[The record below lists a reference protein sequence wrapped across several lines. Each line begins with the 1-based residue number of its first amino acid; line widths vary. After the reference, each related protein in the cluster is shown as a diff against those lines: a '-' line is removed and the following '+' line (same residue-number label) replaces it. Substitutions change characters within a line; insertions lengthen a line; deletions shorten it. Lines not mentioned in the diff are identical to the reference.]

1 MTFFIKDSF
10 LRDSLIGLLVCVILV
25 IFFHIFP
32 NPGIHD
38 IIQKTFIL
46 GLFALSLNILIG
58 YLGLIA
64 FGHAAFFA
72 SGAYTLGLFLQSNCV
87 AYLGG
92 FSVPV
97 AITLAIFVSGILAA
111 AIGSICIRLKDIY
124 FSFLTLAFS
133 MLIHSIITALVDITG
148 GDQGLMGGF
157 PKPPFL
163 GIDLS
168 KKFDFYAFTIVIST
182 ITIVLL
188 RQLIESPFGYGLRMI
203 RDNSER
209 PAALGFNSKNH
220 KLIAFVIAGSI
231 AGLAGSLQALL
242 DVGAYPEWAYWS
254 KSAEP
259 LFMILLGGMHSF
271 LGPLMGSF
279 IFEILN
285 DYTTAKFERYSAL
298 ILGLVILSFV
308 LGFKKGLLDWIII
321 ISNFYKKK
329 YFKHV
334 KN

>member
-1 MTFFIKDSF
+1 M
-10 LRDSLIGLLVCVILV
+10 LIIFYYIL
-25 IFFHIFP
+25 P
-32 NPGIHD
+32 DPGIHD
-38 IIQKTFIL
+38 IIQKVFIL
-46 GLFALSLNILIG
+46 GLFAMSLNILIG

-72 SGAYTLGLFLQSNCV
+72 SGAYTLGLFLQSDFVLNL
-87 AYLGG
+87 AG
-92 FSVPV
+92 FSIPV
-97 AITLAIFVSGILAA
+97 AIVLAVLVSSILATL
-111 AIGSICIRLKDIY
+111 IGVICIRLKDIY
-124 FSFLTLAFS
+124 FSFLTLAFQ
-133 MLIHSIITALVDITG
+133 MLIYSIILALVNITG

-163 GIDLS
+163 GIDLG
-168 KKFDFYAFTIVIST
+168 KPFDFYAFTIFISI

-209 PAALGFNSKNH
+209 PAALGFNNQKH
-220 KLIAFVIAGSI
+220 KLIAFIIAGSI

-242 DVGAYPEWAYWS
+242 DVGAYPEWAFWS

-271 LGPLMGSF
+271 LGPLMGAL

-285 DYTTAKFERYSAL
+285 DFVTANTRYYGL
-298 ILGLVILSFV
+298 VLGLVILCFV
-308 LGFKKGLLDWIII
+308 LGLKKGLLDWLLIKL
-321 ISNFYKKK
+321 NRK
-329 YFKHV
+329 
-334 KN
+334 